1 MSQNKRP
8 SSALQEAW
16 QRLEAVCR
24 KLWDENSTSAVEVQA
39 VVEEF
44 KGEVHRVD
52 AYFANVEEQREH
64 ERRENEEDLAALR
77 RQYESDLSVFKKRLD
92 AQEAVLREKEAR
104 IEELLKTIARKE
116 EENLEFHSQILRMT
130 ATSDESK
137 AKKMEE
143 FYQELLKKEA
153 SLQGVW
159 DQRHKALED
168 EHSSVQRMIAAKQA
182 ELDAWERRRLSDED
196 ALKKKTTDLEI
207 KSQQLAQEYRKKQ
220 QEIEDLKAGLQ
231 RSITDLVRQYQ
242 SRLRGPDGSR
252 HGPEPTPA
260 PGSH

>member
-1 MSQNKRP
+1 MNQNKRP
-8 SSALQEAW
+8 SSALHEAW

-24 KLWDENSTSAVEVQA
+24 KLWDENSVTAVEAQA

-52 AYFANVEEQREH
+52 AYFANIDEQREH
-64 ERRENEEDLAALR
+64 ERQEHEADVAALR
-77 RQYESDLSVFKKRLD
+77 RQYEIDLGAFKKRLD
-92 AQEAVLREKEAR
+92 AQEAALREKESR
-104 IEELLKTIARKE
+104 IEELLKIIARKE

-159 DQRHKALED
+159 EQRHKSLEE
-168 EHSSVQRMIAAKQA
+168 EHASVQRMLAAKQA
-182 ELDAWERRRLSDED
+182 ELDAWERRRLTDED
-196 ALKKKTTDLEI
+196 SLKKRTTDLEI

-220 QEIEDLKAGLQ
+220 QEIEDLKTGLQ

-242 SRLRGPDGSR
+242 SRLRGP
-252 HGPEPTPA
+252 EPTPT
-260 PGSH
+260 PGSR